1 MPNNIQLIRQA
12 IQEKN
17 AQWSAKETNLSQ
29 LSVENKRAMLGAVE
43 DTELINSVQYKEKA
57 SEAIHPKISI
67 PTHFDWRERG
77 KVSQVKDQLVCG
89 SCVSFATAGLLE
101 SMALIEKDIE
111 LDLSEADL
119 HFCSAHGPDCSGWYT
134 RKALDSVNERGVCF
148 EGLFTYAEGYNNEH
162 PKCKI
167 HANRDGAL
175 LKIEETDWFVRDIS
189 RKESIA
195 THGPLV
201 ASFSVYEDFY
211 YYGSGIYRHV
221 YGDYM
226 AGHAV
231 LVVGYSDSE
240 QCWICKNSWGENW
253 GDNGYFKIAYGEC
266 SIDDLSSPFWSASK
280 VTIKLRGNV
289 QNHVVHDD
297 GSIGAL
303 KGYYQWTNGW
313 TSAGFYTA
321 GSDTYLFILK
331 AKGFGS
337 DGNNV
342 HIHKM
347 NSDGTLG
354 DQVEAHRW
362 TEGWTSA
369 EFYTAG
375 SNTYL
380 FILKA
385 KGFGSDGNNVHIH
398 KMNSDGTL
406 GNQVEA
412 HRWTE
417 GRRSAEFYTAG
428 SNTYLFILK
437 AKGFGSD
444 GNNVHIHKMNSDG
457 TLGDQVEAHR
467 WTEGW
472 TSAEFYTAG
481 SNTYLFILKAKGFG
495 SDGNNVHIHK
505 MNSDGTLGDQ
515 VEAHRWTEGWT
526 SAEFYTA
533 GSNTYLFILKAKGF
547 GSDGNNVHIHK
558 MNSDGTLGNQVEAH
572 RWTEGWT
579 TAQLYTTGSN
589 KTQLFCL
596 KKTWMTQVNVKFKRV
611 KVLDVPLGENGKA
624 DMKLTFYVNGQKKTW
639 PSSATYRT
647 VSEGNTYN
655 IGEEFEVRLM
665 EFEQLSII
673 VSGIDVDRG
682 DADGIPPDDKM
693 GSIAKIFDHSDN
705 WGSGTK
711 NDKNDF
717 YRIYYQISI
726 VE

>member
-354 DQVEAHRW
+354 
-362 TEGWTSA
+362 
-369 EFYTAG
+369 
-375 SNTYL
+375 
-380 FILKA
+380 
-385 KGFGSDGNNVHIH
+385 
-398 KMNSDGTL
+398 
-406 GNQVEA
+406 
-412 HRWTE
+412 
-417 GRRSAEFYTAG
+417 
-428 SNTYLFILK
+428 
-437 AKGFGSD
+437 
-444 GNNVHIHKMNSDG
+444 
-457 TLGDQVEAHR
+457 
-467 WTEGW
+467 
-472 TSAEFYTAG
+472 
-481 SNTYLFILKAKGFG
+481 
-495 SDGNNVHIHK
+495 
-505 MNSDGTLGDQ
+505 
-515 VEAHRWTEGWT
+515 
-526 SAEFYTA
+526 
-533 GSNTYLFILKAKGF
+533 
-547 GSDGNNVHIHK
+547 
-558 MNSDGTLGNQVEAH
+558 NQVEAH